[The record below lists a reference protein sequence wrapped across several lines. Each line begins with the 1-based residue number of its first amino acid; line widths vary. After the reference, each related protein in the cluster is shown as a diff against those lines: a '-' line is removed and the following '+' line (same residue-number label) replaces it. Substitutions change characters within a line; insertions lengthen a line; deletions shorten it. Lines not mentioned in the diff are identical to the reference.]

1 MNVNHR
7 TAGRVAL
14 VSGRRF
20 AFAFTVFSML
30 QLAATPLNAQYV
42 DWVRQW
48 GTPAAEA
55 FWGVSVDT
63 AGTIYAV
70 GDTSGSGYATQAGG
84 GDALLVKY
92 DASGNLLGGF
102 QDGTSTSS
110 DRLTVAAADGA
121 GGVFVSGYTSNG
133 TFGPPRTGSGDNVF
147 GRISPSNTWTWL

>member
-1 MNVNHR
+1 MNANHR

-20 AFAFTVFSML
+20 AFAFLVFSML
-30 QLAATPLNAQYV
+30 QLAATPLKAQYV
-42 DWVRQW
+42 DWIRQW

-70 GDTSGSGYATQAGG
+70 GDTNGSGFATQVGG
-84 GDALLVKY
+84 GDARLVKY
-92 DASGNLLGGF
+92 DVSGNLLGGF
-102 QDGTSTSS
+102 QDGTPTS

-121 GGVFVSGYTSNG
+121 GGVFVGGYTSSG
-133 TFGPPRTGSGDNVF
+133 AFGSATGSGDNVV
-147 GRISPSNTWTWL
+147 GR